1 MKLAVLSSLTAV
13 SCGETLST
21 FQGDHCVALSL
32 PRSEIPA
39 LLTCWGWATSFR
51 CLLPAVLRARLE
63 LRLGFALLPQL
74 VQYLVIVLT
83 FNVPF

>member
-1 MKLAVLSSLTAV
+1 MLGSQDAV
-13 SCGETLST
+13 SRGETLST

-51 CLLPAVLRARLE
+51 CLLPAVRRARPE
-63 LRLGFALLPQL
+63 LRLGFASLPQL
-74 VQYLVIVLT
+74 VQQLVIVLT